1 MRRGAVSVPL
11 NGINVGAGPG
21 RGLAGP
27 RAGGS
32 VVLRIAEWV
41 RAGGVCCGAGR
52 GAAPAASGWGRRM
65 GLSAHHRAC
74 STCIEFTCAL
84 LANSLSLLPKPELRV
99 IGSRANQ
106 KNLNFVLAVLKK

>member
-32 VVLRIAEWV
+32 VVLRIAEWA

-52 GAAPAASGWGRRM
+52 GARRLWL
-65 GLSAHHRAC
+65 GTPCGPLPITVRVRLVLSSH
-74 STCIEFTCAL
+74 
-84 LANSLSLLPKPELRV
+84 
-99 IGSRANQ
+99 
-106 KNLNFVLAVLKK
+106 VLFWQIR